1 MCILYYSFLLQL
13 TSCGNFCV
21 IGYSDGSVNKFNI
34 QSGQFR
40 GSLDSMLG
48 LNKQPAPCSGISVD
62 NLNTKLVV
70 CRLDKVYFY
79 NFENLKILGDPVVV
93 SEDVEMMRLHCESSL
108 LAVALIDFTVEIVD
122 YVAQARVRVFN
133 DSGLSCHSGK
143 ILDIAFSPDCK
154 WVVTA
159 SLDCTIRV
167 WNLSTRSLI
176 DCFSTENPPVS
187 VDFSPTADVIVVA
200 FLDSVG

>member
-1 MCILYYSFLLQL
+1 MLFSQL

-21 IGYSDGSVNKFNI
+21 IGYNDGSVNKFNI
-34 QSGQFR
+34 QSGQHR
-40 GSLDSMLG
+40 GAITATCGS
-48 LNKQPAPCSGISVD
+48 NNQPEPCTGIAVD

-70 CRLDKVYFY
+70 CRLNKITFY
-79 NFENLKILGDPVVV
+79 NFEKLKVLGDPVEV
-93 SEDVEMMRLHCESSL
+93 SEDIEMMRLHCESSL
-108 LAVALIDFTVEIVD
+108 LAAVLIDFTVEVVD
-122 YVAQARVRVFN
+122 YVAQRRVRIFN
-133 DSGLSCHSGK
+133 ESDLSCHSAK

-154 WVVTA
+154 WLVTA

-200 FLDSVG
+200 FLNCVG